1 MDDFLRSIE
10 RRAFLMARI
19 RLGNDEDAFD
29 VIQDS
34 MLNLVGYYAGRDP
47 AQWGPLFY
55 RILHNRI
62 NDLIRRRRIGNRL
75 FGWIER
81 RRSPGA
87 ADKGVFQLARDDR
100 ERQKGHGNGQDGAAD
115 ARRHDKP
122 GGAGAER
129 WQRLSPDEKERL
141 KSRQRQFEK
150 LSPDEQRRIRE
161 AEREYRRMSPEERQ
175 ELRKKWERMSEEER
189 ARYRRKVD
197 NKNRN

>member
-1 MDDFLRSIE
+1 
-10 RRAFLMARI
+10 MARTVERTV
-19 RLGNDEDAFD
+19 RLLAFVALLAAGWD
-29 VIQDS
+29 TAAAAH
-34 MLNLVGYYAGRDP
+34 GHREYAPHAPMHR
-47 AQWGPLFY
+47 
-55 RILHNRI
+55 
-62 NDLIRRRRIGNRL
+62 
-75 FGWIER
+75 
-81 RRSPGA
+81 PGA

-115 ARRHDKP
+115 TRRHDKP